1 MLKLGRITVR
11 AVLSS
16 LLLLAAW
23 GAQARTVAV
32 GAVNFEDPVVVE
44 GVPLQVNGSGVRT
57 RLMFKVYSAALY
69 TQTKVGTTEAF
80 HKLTGPK
87 RIHVIML
94 RDVPGD
100 ELGKLFTR
108 GLEANL
114 DRATFSRLI
123 PGILKA
129 SNLFSECPVLKSG
142 MGFTVDWV
150 PSRGAVLNSSCIAR
164 TEVINEP
171 EFYAALLNIWLGPK
185 PADDELKASLLG
197 TAAKT
202 PRDARPG
209 SGEAAN

>member
-1 MLKLGRITVR
+1 MLTLGRISVR
-11 AVLSS
+11 AALCA
-16 LLLLAAW
+16 LLALTAW
-23 GAQARTVAV
+23 GAQARTVTV
-32 GAVNFEDPVVVE
+32 GTAKFEDPVVVDR
-44 GVPLQVNGSGVRT
+44 VPLQINGTGIRT
-57 RLMFKVYSAALY
+57 RLMFKVYAAALY
-69 TQTKVGTTEAF
+69 TQARVDSTEAF
-80 HKLTGPK
+80 HKLSGPK
-87 RIHVIML
+87 RIHLVMQ

-129 SNLFSECPVLKSG
+129 SNLFSECPMLKSG

-150 PSRGAVLNSSCIAR
+150 PSRGAVLNSQCIAR

-171 EFYAALLNIWLGPK
+171 EFFAALLNIWLGAK
-185 PADDELKASLLG
+185 PADEELKASLLG
-197 TAAKT
+197 AAAKSS
-202 PRDARPG
+202 RDARPG

>member
-1 MLKLGRITVR
+1 MLTLGRISVR
-11 AVLSS
+11 ALLCALLVLT
-16 LLLLAAW
+16 AW

-32 GAVNFEDPVVVE
+32 GAANFEDPVVVDR
-44 GVPLQVNGSGVRT
+44 VPLQINGSGIRT
-57 RLMFKVYSAALY
+57 RFMIKVYAAALY
-69 TQTKVGTTEAF
+69 TQAKVATTEAF
-80 HKLTGPK
+80 HKAAGPK
-87 RIHVIML
+87 RIHLVML

-150 PSRGAVLNSSCIAR
+150 PARGAVLNSSCIAR

>member
-32 GAVNFEDPVVVE
+32 GGVNFEDPVVVE

-123 PGILKA
+123 PGIIKA
-129 SNLFSECPVLKSG
+129 ANVLSECRTFKAG
-142 MGFTVDWV
+142 MGFMVDWV
-150 PSRGAVLNSSCIAR
+150 PARGAVINSTCITR
-164 TEVINEP
+164 TEVINEA
-171 EFYAALLNIWLGPK
+171 EAFAALLNIWLGPK
-185 PADDELKASLLG
+185 PADDDLKASLLG
-197 TAAKT
+197 AAPKST
-202 PRDARPG
+202 RDARPG
-209 SGEAAN
+209 SGESAN